1 MSRLYFPKDFIW
13 GSATAAYQIEGA
25 YQEDGKGESIWDR
38 FSHTPGKVA
47 NGDTGDVACDH
58 YHRYKEDVE
67 LMKEI
72 GLDSYRFSISWPRI
86 LPKGKGEINQQGL
99 DFYRGLINELLKAG
113 IKPVVTLYHWDL
125 PQALQEEGG
134 WANREIVKHFV
145 NYAEILFNEF
155 GDVVSQWITHNEP
168 FVVAFNGHGSGD
180 HAPGIKDQ
188 QVALQVA
195 HNLLLSHGLAVKK
208 FRELKLDNEIGITL
222 NLISSYPISDNVEDN
237 KAAKRM
243 EDYINGWFLEPLF
256 KGRYPERIVEFYGEK
271 FNNLDIREDDM
282 ELIKEEIDFLGINY
296 YSRSLVRYNKDSKF
310 LGIEGVKPQDS
321 QYTAMD
327 WEIYPK
333 GLYDLLIK
341 LNQEYTQKPLY
352 ITENGAAFDD
362 KISEGGGVHDQD
374 RIDYLKA
381 HFQSAYKAI
390 QEGVALKGYYVWSLM
405 DNFEWAYGYSKRF
418 GITYI
423 DYENNQ
429 RRILKDSAYWYK
441 NIIVKNSLEV

>member
-282 ELIKEEIDFLGINY
+282 GLIKEEIDFLGINY

-441 NIIVKNSLEV
+441 NIIVNNSLEV